1 MAKQSKRTATQ
12 ANESAQDN
20 TNVQEETQE
29 TICSNENIPLVNATQ
44 QEPADS
50 QDIVVSIDGNN
61 TANGQEPPLNQ
72 EIRLA
77 EAQPG
82 DIEALEETIDQL
94 EERSSGQNTYILHQD
109 AIIEELECAL
119 ISLEPTLTLVNA
131 QASLITALVEQLNV
145 QKTALEQ
152 STAVNMQPTV
162 TRSTDRK
169 SEALALLNPNNES
182 VWPGPPVSI
191 TQLANAMGTNN
202 KNVSSV
208 LSALRDQGYQI
219 ATDELGR
226 KFIKNHTPGQSAKT
240 PKYTQYEAAT
250 TNSQP
255 TITSI
260 ELTNLISQA
269 QGTIVKRTV
278 DGIVRVN

>member
-1 MAKQSKRTATQ
+1 MAKSAKKQAAQ
-12 ANESAQDN
+12 ANESAQD
-20 TNVQEETQE
+20 NVQEETQE
-29 TICSNENIPLVNATQ
+29 TICSNENIPLVNAAQ

-50 QDIVVSIDGNN
+50 QDIVVSIDDNN
-61 TANGQEPPLNQ
+61 DTNGQEPHQEPPLDQ

-82 DIEALEETIDQL
+82 DIEALEDALDQAV
-94 EERSSGQNTYILHQD
+94 ERSSDQAEYILHQD
-109 AIIEELECAL
+109 NLIEELECAL
-119 ISLEPTLTLVNA
+119 TSLEPTLSLVNQQQLIIKMLMERLSTQATATAA
-131 QASLITALVEQLNV
+131 QPIA
-145 QKTALEQ
+145 
-152 STAVNMQPTV
+152 
-162 TRSTDRK
+162 RSTDRK

-250 TNSQP
+250 NNQP
-255 TITSI
+255 AITSI